1 MRTADHADTAY
12 AGIWPAAHSG
22 RWSLRLIAPAGVA
35 TVASMV
41 AVATGRRGGCT
52 DVTSAGVEGAVPR

>member
-12 AGIWPAAHSG
+12 AGFWPAAHSG

-35 TVASMV
+35 TVSSMV
-41 AVATGRRGGCT
+41 AVATGRRDGCG
-52 DVTSAGVEGAVPR
+52 DVTSAGEGGAAPR

>member
-12 AGIWPAAHSG
+12 AGFWPAVRSG
-22 RWSLRLIAPAGVA
+22 RWSLNLIAPVGVA
-35 TVASMV
+35 TVSSMV
-41 AVATGRRGGCT
+41 AVATGRRDGCG